1 MAGAEDT
8 DGWMMGM
15 GECDAMAWGC
25 CSSQSKRERCA
36 DELNEDMDV
45 FLPRQPMLVVSNV
58 FDGGRCQ
65 RGDATIRTLSA
76 DMIMRREMQ

>member
-1 MAGAEDT
+1 MQWLGVVAAV
-8 DGWMMGM
+8 
-15 GECDAMAWGC
+15 
-25 CSSQSKRERCA
+25 SPRER
-36 DELNEDMDV
+36 DELNEDMDF